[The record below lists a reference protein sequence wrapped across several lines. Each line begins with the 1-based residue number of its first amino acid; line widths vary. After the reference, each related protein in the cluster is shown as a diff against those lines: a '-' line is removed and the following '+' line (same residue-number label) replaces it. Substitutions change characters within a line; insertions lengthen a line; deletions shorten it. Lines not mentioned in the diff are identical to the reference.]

1 MSAEQFEY
9 CSHCK
14 GVEHAS
20 ARHPINL
27 GGGRVLLV
35 CEMCWQ
41 NIRAMVYDGI
51 VKQIA
56 KELKIKPD

>member
-1 MSAEQFEY
+1 M
-9 CSHCK
+9 
-14 GVEHAS
+14 EHAA

-27 GGGRVLLV
+27 GGGRVLMV

-51 VKQIA
+51 VKQMA
-56 KELKIKPD
+56 KELKN